1 MAEINGL
8 TQAGVGTEPVTSND
22 IEEDKVDSDNPLSE
36 GKIDG
41 EDDANLDDNGGEQG
55 DDGEDDEDDDLSL
68 GGSEDSGDEMEFDA
82 GAEADDDDDEDEP
95 ARKRPKQSSETEV
108 TPSGWADAMS
118 KILSSDK
125 AILSKAKK
133 DKDVVMKKSTKKKK
147 DDAELEVVGG
157 GEGGEEE
164 EEENKSGGKTKK
176 EKKKVDSSLKASH
189 YGRTKPHLFEK
200 QFERSLSRIATRGVI
215 QLFNAVSKHQKETK
229 DKIKKEGKSEFK
241 KDAILK
247 SVTKGDFIDLLKDT
261 NTVNK
266 RVDKEKEK
274 RKEKKTEES
283 TSQQL
288 PVTESTWKILRDDF
302 MMTKGKSM
310 KDWDKE
316 SDSD

>member
-1 MAEINGL
+1 VIE
-8 TQAGVGTEPVTSND
+8 QAAVGEEND
-22 IEEDKVDSDNPLSE
+22 ASE
-36 GKIDG
+36 GKKTNMKRTNANDIKEIKSDLVEDAEG
-41 EDDANLDDNGGEQG
+41 EAAGAVDNGEG
-55 DDGEDDEDDDLSL
+55 DDDEDDLSL
-68 GGSEDSGDEMEFDA
+68 GGSEGSDDEMELD
-82 GAEADDDDDEDEP
+82 GGVEADDDDDDDDDEP
-95 ARKRPKQSSETEV
+95 NRKRAKQSSESAS
-108 TPSGWADAMS
+108 SGWADAMS

-133 DKDVVMKKSTKKKK
+133 DKDIVMKKTTKKKK
-147 DDAELEVVGG
+147 ENAEMEVVS
-157 GEGGEEE
+157 GEKGNEEE
-164 EEENKSGGKTKK
+164 EGDGETGDTVKK
-176 EKKKVDSSLKASH
+176 EKKKIDSSLKASDI
-189 YGRTKPHLFEK
+189 GRTKPHLFEK

-229 DKIKKEGKSEFK
+229 DKIKKDGKSEFK

-261 NTVNK
+261 NTVNR
-266 RVDKEKEK
+266 RVDEK
-274 RKEKKTEES
+274 KEKKKEES
-283 TSQQL
+283 ASQQQQKQL